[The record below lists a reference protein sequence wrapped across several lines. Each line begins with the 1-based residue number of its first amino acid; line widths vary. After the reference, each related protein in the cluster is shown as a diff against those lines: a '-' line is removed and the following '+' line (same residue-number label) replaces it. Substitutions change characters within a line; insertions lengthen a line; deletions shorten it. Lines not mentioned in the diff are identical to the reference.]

1 MQHCRCS
8 VPSNFSY
15 DGDGEHS
22 VPKNG
27 EINFYDVDLSFV
39 TQLWMEY
46 RLFCGREKKI
56 LIEIFRS

>member
-1 MQHCRCS
+1 MQHCRCC

-27 EINFYDVDLSFV
+27 EIIFNEVDLSFV
-39 TQLWMEY
+39 TQLWMEC
-46 RLFCGREKKI
+46 RHFCGREKKI
-56 LIEIFRS
+56 LIEIFRY